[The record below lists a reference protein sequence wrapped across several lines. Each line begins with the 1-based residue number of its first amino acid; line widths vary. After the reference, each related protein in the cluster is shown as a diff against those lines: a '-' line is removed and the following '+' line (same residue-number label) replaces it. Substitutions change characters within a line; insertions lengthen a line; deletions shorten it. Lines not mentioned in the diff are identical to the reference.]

1 MATRFEE
8 KRDRLKTAMNKGTP
22 DRVPVFPIMDQYA
35 VLVNDI
41 NLIDAYTKNPF
52 LPALA
57 VKKMYERGVYLDGI
71 YGTSNMIPFDAIAK
85 LGEGVY
91 TLQEKGIMTK
101 GSAGV
106 TMSPEEY
113 PDLIKDPFDFL
124 LSTAMPRK
132 FDHIQSMSRE
142 EYAKTLR
149 TVLLLTGAFEIYDKT
164 TIQIIE
170 KYYQTPVVAKAC
182 MMIPQCI
189 ILDYLRDFAGISRD
203 IRRQP
208 EDVLAASNAMLD
220 VILPALIPQGKPGKD
235 GFSNVFIPLHLPT
248 FLRPDDY
255 KNYYQPTFKYVTQY
269 LLDKGYNVVYFME
282 ADWTPYL
289 DYLQELPDG
298 NITCIFEVGDLV
310 EIKKKVGNKVTVM
323 GGMTTELL
331 KTGTIQQNVDRAKW
345 CLDNLAPGG
354 NYIYGTDINLVYK
367 DDAKI
372 ENLIAATQ
380 YVHEYGVY

>member
-132 FDHIQSMSRE
+132 FDLIQSMSRE

-220 VILPALIPQGKPGKD
+220 VILPALVPQGKPGKD

>member
-1 MATRFEE
+1 
-8 KRDRLKTAMNKGTP
+8 
-22 DRVPVFPIMDQYA
+22 
-35 VLVNDI
+35 
-41 NLIDAYTKNPF
+41 
-52 LPALA
+52 
-57 VKKMYERGVYLDGI
+57 
-71 YGTSNMIPFDAIAK
+71 
-85 LGEGVY
+85 
-91 TLQEKGIMTK
+91 MTK

>member
-113 PDLIKDPFDFL
+113 PDLIKDPYDFL

-132 FDHIQSMSRE
+132 FNLIQSMSRE

-149 TVLLLTGAFEIYDKT
+149 AVLLLTGAFEIYDKT

-220 VILPALIPQGKPGKD
+220 VILPALVPQGKPGKD

>member
-57 VKKMYERGVYLDGI
+57 VQKMYERGVYLDGI
-71 YGTSNMIPFDAIAK
+71 YGTSNMIPFDAIK
-85 LGEGVY
+85 KMGEGVY

-113 PDLIKDPFDFL
+113 PELIKDPYDFL

-132 FDHIQSMSRE
+132 FDLLQAMSRE
-142 EYAKTLR
+142 EVAKTLR
-149 TVLLLTGAFEIYDKT
+149 AVLLLTGVFEIYDKT
-164 TIQIIE
+164 SIQIIE
-170 KYYQTPVVAKAC
+170 KFYQTPVVAKAC

-220 VILPALIPQGKPGKD
+220 VILPALVPQGKPGKD

-298 NITCIFEVGDLV
+298 NITCIYIHSEKSAQQTCNDRRDYPTRQSVASGRNQGENPRCQALRYHRHHLV
-310 EIKKKVGNKVTVM
+310 RRKPQRHRRYQTRISRRRDFPLCK
-323 GGMTTELL
+323 
-331 KTGTIQQNVDRAKW
+331 
-345 CLDNLAPGG
+345 DNSRCP
-354 NYIYGTDINLVYK
+354 
-367 DDAKI
+367 
-372 ENLIAATQ
+372 
-380 YVHEYGVY
+380 

>member
-57 VKKMYERGVYLDGI
+57 VQKMYERGVYLDGI
-71 YGTSNMIPFDAIAK
+71 YGTSNMIPFDAIK
-85 LGEGVY
+85 KMGEGVY

-113 PDLIKDPFDFL
+113 PELIKDPYDFL

-132 FDHIQSMSRE
+132 FDLLQAMSRE
-142 EYAKTLR
+142 EVAKTLR
-149 TVLLLTGAFEIYDKT
+149 AVLLLTGVFEIYDKT
-164 TIQIIE
+164 SIQIIE
-170 KYYQTPVVAKAC
+170 KFYQTPVVAKAC

-220 VILPALIPQGKPGKD
+220 VILPALVPQGKPGKD

-298 NITCIFEVGDLV
+298 NITCIFEVGDLI

-372 ENLIAATQ
+372 ENLVAATQ

>member
-113 PDLIKDPFDFL
+113 PDLIKDPYDFL

-132 FDHIQSMSRE
+132 FDLIQSMSRE

>member
-57 VKKMYERGVYLDGI
+57 VQKMYERGVYLDGI
-71 YGTSNMIPFDAIAK
+71 YGTSNMIPFDAIK
-85 LGEGVY
+85 KMGEGVY

-113 PDLIKDPFDFL
+113 PELIKDPYDFL

-132 FDHIQSMSRE
+132 FDLLQAMSRE
-142 EYAKTLR
+142 EVAKTLR
-149 TVLLLTGAFEIYDKT
+149 AVLLLTGVFEIYDKT
-164 TIQIIE
+164 SIQIIE
-170 KYYQTPVVAKAC
+170 KFYQTPVVAKAC

-220 VILPALIPQGKPGKD
+220 VILPALVPQGKPGKD

-298 NITCIFEVGDLV
+298 NITCIFEIGDLV

-372 ENLIAATQ
+372 ENLVAATQ

>member
-132 FDHIQSMSRE
+132 FDLIQSMSRE

>member
-57 VKKMYERGVYLDGI
+57 VKKLYERGVYLDGI

-132 FDHIQSMSRE
+132 FDLIQSMSRE

>member
-57 VKKMYERGVYLDGI
+57 VQKMYERGVYLDGI
-71 YGTSNMIPFDAIAK
+71 YGTSNMIPFDAIK
-85 LGEGVY
+85 KMGEGVY

-113 PDLIKDPFDFL
+113 PELIKDPFDFL

-132 FDHIQSMSRE
+132 FDLLQKMSRE
-142 EYAKTLR
+142 EVAKTLR
-149 TVLLLTGAFEIYDKT
+149 SVLLLTGAFEIYDKT

-372 ENLIAATQ
+372 ENLVAATQ

>member
-35 VLVNDI
+35 VLANDI

-57 VKKMYERGVYLDGI
+57 VQKMYERGVYLDGI
-71 YGTSNMIPFDAIAK
+71 YGTSNMIPFDAIK
-85 LGEGVY
+85 KMGEGVY

-113 PDLIKDPFDFL
+113 PELIKDPYDFL

-132 FDHIQSMSRE
+132 FDLLQAMSRE
-142 EYAKTLR
+142 EVAKTLR
-149 TVLLLTGAFEIYDKT
+149 AVLLLTGVFEIYDKT
-164 TIQIIE
+164 SIQIIE
-170 KYYQTPVVAKAC
+170 KFYQTPVVAKAC

-220 VILPALIPQGKPGKD
+220 VILPALVPQGKPGKD

-298 NITCIFEVGDLV
+298 NITCIFEIGDLV

-372 ENLIAATQ
+372 ENLVAATQ

>member
-35 VLVNDI
+35 VLANDI

-57 VKKMYERGVYLDGI
+57 VQKMYERGVYLDGI
-71 YGTSNMIPFDAIAK
+71 YGTSNMIPFDAIK
-85 LGEGVY
+85 KMGEGVY

-113 PDLIKDPFDFL
+113 PELIKDPYDFL

-132 FDHIQSMSRE
+132 FDLLQAMSRE
-142 EYAKTLR
+142 EVAKTLR
-149 TVLLLTGAFEIYDKT
+149 AVLLLTGVFEIYDKT
-164 TIQIIE
+164 SIQIIE
-170 KYYQTPVVAKAC
+170 KFYQTPVVAKAC

-220 VILPALIPQGKPGKD
+220 VILPALVPQGKPGKD

-298 NITCIFEVGDLV
+298 NITCIFEVGDLI

-372 ENLIAATQ
+372 ENLVAATQ

>member
-113 PDLIKDPFDFL
+113 PDLIKDPYDFL

-132 FDHIQSMSRE
+132 FDLIQSMSRE

-372 ENLIAATQ
+372 ENLVAATQ